1 MSGVSMALQGAVNAV
16 LGKKVGSIE
25 AAFVV
30 HVVGSAI
37 LGAVL
42 LTGMTGGSV
51 KGTLQAPWWS
61 LLGGPLSVAIIWGV
75 LWSMKNVGV
84 GSATTAIVAA
94 QITAALLLDT
104 LGITG
109 QKVPIDV
116 SKGLGAVLFVAGAY
130 LLLRCKP

>member
-1 MSGVSMALQGAVNAV
+1 MRLISLVVAALSGVSMALQGAVNAV

-51 KGTLQAPWWS
+51 KGTLQPR
-61 LLGGPLSVAIIWGV
+61 GGPFWGD
-75 LWSMKNVGV
+75 L
-84 GSATTAIVAA
+84 
-94 QITAALLLDT
+94 
-104 LGITG
+104 
-109 QKVPIDV
+109 
-116 SKGLGAVLFVAGAY
+116 
-130 LLLRCKP
+130 